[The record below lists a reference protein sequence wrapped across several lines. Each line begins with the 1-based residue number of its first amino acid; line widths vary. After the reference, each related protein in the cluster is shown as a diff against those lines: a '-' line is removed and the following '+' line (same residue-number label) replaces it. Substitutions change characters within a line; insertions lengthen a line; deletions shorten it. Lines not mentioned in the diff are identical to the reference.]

1 MSYTPNAITLVDRAV
16 NEMIGRGDMSDG
28 ECQVN
33 CVLSAMVRLM
43 AAGIPESADAA
54 VAAIYAGIAAEVAD
68 NQADAWRPRV

>member
-16 NEMIGRGDMSDG
+16 NEMIGRGDMNDR

-43 AAGIPESADAA
+43 AAGIPESVDAA
-54 VAAIYAGIAAEVAD
+54 VAAIYAEIAAEISE
-68 NQADAWRPRV
+68 NNTGGTP

>member
-1 MSYTPNAITLVDRAV
+1 
-16 NEMIGRGDMSDG
+16 MSDG